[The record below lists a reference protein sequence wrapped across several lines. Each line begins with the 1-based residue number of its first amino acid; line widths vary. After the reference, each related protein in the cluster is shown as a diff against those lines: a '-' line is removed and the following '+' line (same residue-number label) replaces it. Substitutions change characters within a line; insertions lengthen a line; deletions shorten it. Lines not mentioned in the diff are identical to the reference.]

1 MMRPQVRVGLVAP
14 IAVAVAAFI
23 GCSGITD
30 PSAVAA
36 LDFTGIP
43 FPAIVTGDSMRDST
57 GAAAALKATVYNGN
71 GDEIVGAPVQFFSLD
86 TGVTVHASGHIVA
99 TRRSGTVRLVAV
111 VGALQSQQR
120 TVQITRAPDSTLKA
134 ADTVS
139 FAYQIPDK
147 ATNVSSAVSFR
158 LLSSDTVGVSPNV
171 AGWVVR
177 WRVLHN
183 GDTLAA
189 SDTSLVA
196 LWDAGGSRHSLR
208 DTTGTDG
215 VSSRRLRIFAN
226 NLPVQPDSFIVVA
239 EVKSLG
245 VHVLGSP
252 LRFTV
257 LITPPGP

>member
-1 MMRPQVRVGLVAP
+1 MTARVRLAAP
-14 IAVAVAAFI
+14 AAIAVAAFI

-57 GAAAALKATVYNGN
+57 GAAAPLKATVYNGN
-71 GDEIVGAPVQFFSLD
+71 GDVMVGQTVEYFSLD
-86 TGVTVHASGHIVA
+86 TGVTIHPSGHIVA
-99 TRRSGTVRLVAV
+99 TRRDGTVRVVAV

-120 TVQITRAPDSTLKA
+120 TIFVTRQPDSTSKGP
-134 ADTVS
+134 DTVS
-139 FAYQIPDK
+139 FAYDIPDK
-147 ATNVSSAVSFR
+147 SANVSPAVSFR

-171 AGWVVR
+171 AGWAVR

-189 SDTSLVA
+189 TDTTLVA
-196 LWDAGGSRHSLR
+196 LWDASGTRHSLR

-215 VSSRRLRIFAN
+215 LSSRRLRIYAN

-239 EVKSLG
+239 EVKALG
-245 VHVLGSP
+245 VHVPGSP

>member
-1 MMRPQVRVGLVAP
+1 MKPRVAHGAPVAL
-14 IAVAVAAFI
+14 AVVLAFFI
-23 GCSGITD
+23 GCSGLTD
-30 PSAVAA
+30 ASAVAA

-57 GAAAALKATVYNGN
+57 GAGAPLRATVYDGN
-71 GDEIVGAPVQFFSLD
+71 GDVIVGAPVEFFSLD
-86 TGVTVHASGHIVA
+86 TGVTIHPDGHIVA
-99 TRRSGTVRLVAV
+99 TRRDGFVRLVAV

-120 TVQITRAPDSTLKA
+120 IIQVTRQPDSTSKT

-139 FAYQIPDK
+139 FAYEIPDK
-147 ATNVSSAVSFR
+147 ATNVTPAISFR

-183 GDTLAA
+183 GDTLAPT
-189 SDTSLVA
+189 DTTLVA
-196 LWDAGGSRHSLR
+196 LWDASGSRHSLR

-215 VSSRRLRIFAN
+215 LSSRRLRIFAN
-226 NLPVQPDSFIVVA
+226 NFPVQPDSFIVVA
-239 EVKSLG
+239 EVKALG
-245 VHVLGSP
+245 AHVLGSP

-257 LITPPGP
+257 LITPSGL